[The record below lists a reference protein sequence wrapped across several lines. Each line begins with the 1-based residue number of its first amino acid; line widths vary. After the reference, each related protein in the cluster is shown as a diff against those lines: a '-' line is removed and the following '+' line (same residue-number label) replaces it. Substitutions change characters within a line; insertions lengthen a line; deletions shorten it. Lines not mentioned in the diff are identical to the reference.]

1 MAVDPI
7 TAAIDLVK
15 TGVDK
20 IWPDAGETERNRI
33 QTIVTL
39 TLAQM
44 DVNKQEAASPSVFVA
59 GWRPFIGWVCGTSLV
74 YTYILYPFLLW
85 ASAIWA
91 PELKPPQLVN
101 DGMLFELMFGMLGL
115 GAMRTF
121 EKLKG
126 RA

>member
-20 IWPDAGETERNRI
+20 IWPDAGEAERNRI

-44 DVNKQEAASPSVFVA
+44 EVNKVEAANPSVFVA
-59 GWRPFIGWVCGTSLV
+59 GWRPFIGWVCGTALAYTYLV
-74 YTYILYPFLLW
+74 YPVALW
-85 ASAIWA
+85 AAAYWF
-91 PELKPPQLVN
+91 PETKPPQLVN
-101 DGMLFELMFGMLGL
+101 DGNLFELMFGMLGL

-121 EKLKG
+121 EKTKG
-126 RA
+126 VK